1 MSIVFEAFTTT
12 PVAAIGRIPRTRSWA
27 SSAAAPTGGF
37 GFVALP
43 IGAANAEV
51 FNVPTIGNSVV
62 PFVRGAASGVSGNLA
77 VGFIKTPL
85 ALATAQHV
93 AADGAGSI
101 PTLLGRAWQVAGNNA
116 VGRLNT
122 PTGAATQ
129 VVGFQP
135 GVSIQYAGI
144 PLVSGT
150 GSGYGQYPG
159 NQTAAT
165 PLTGGVAYSTG
176 TTFGRGLVGLPYG
189 VAYQIPPVNEFLLMV
204 QSAGVMAIQVATS
217 PAYVVSD
224 SMTMGSTIVPAWVQV
239 LQDVVSLGSSRS
251 ALFNVIQVLS
261 DDVILGDALTLILR
275 ELLVDTLTVSSTP
288 SSWMGLALALLD
300 TVLLGSVP
308 TASYDA
314 HVVLLLGFA
323 LGSVLFDAQR
333 GYLSD
338 DVALADA
345 LIQKVN
351 ALALL
356 ADSWQLESTQS
367 ASAILYA
374 LLSDSAVFSD
384 ARTDYLAI
392 TQVLLDGAQFGLTL
406 YTGQDQYV
414 AWVMTTPTRAMR
426 RYVNYPFNSFGEI
439 NGRLCGANANGL
451 YWLDGDTDDGAEIPA
466 MIRSGLMDFGSRQLK
481 RMDRAYLG
489 YTSDGTLGLKVITTS
504 ETGDEVAYSYKMIQK
519 PAHAPRES
527 RVQIGR
533 GMRSVYWQF
542 ELINEAGSDFELH
555 DLTLLPLILSRRV
568 S

>member
-1 MSIVFEAFTTT
+1 MSIVFEAFIPET
-12 PVAAIGRIPRTRSWA
+12 PATGMGVLPRMRGRALVGGDTYVGFGRMPMLRQVPGSGIKGPQRLPALQQMKLPFAAPQHLPMLRGRA
-27 SSAAAPTGGF
+27 SVVPLGGGVGFGHLPALRGFASVSAAPQITLGFGTLPTLKGSGATKFEMQSTGYGVLPRMRGRAIAGDAGLGFFGAGVLPALQGF
-37 GFVALP
+37 GFVDR
-43 IGAANAEV
+43 
-51 FNVPTIGNSVV
+51 T
-62 PFVRGAASGVSGNLA
+62 
-77 VGFIKTPL
+77 
-85 ALATAQHV
+85 
-93 AADGAGSI
+93 DGAGWVS
-101 PTLLGRAWQVAGNNA
+101 VA
-116 VGRLNT
+116 
-122 PTGAATQ
+122 
-129 VVGFQP
+129 
-135 GVSIQYAGI
+135 
-144 PLVSGT
+144 
-150 GSGYGQYPG
+150 
-159 NQTAAT
+159 
-165 PLTGGVAYSTG
+165 
-176 TTFGRGLVGLPYG
+176 
-189 VAYQIPPVNEFLLMV
+189 
-204 QSAGVMAIQVATS
+204 QSAGY
-217 PAYVVSD
+217 AYLVGSSD
-224 SMTMGSTIVPAWVQV
+224 SIALLRDTLIVSSAAQAQWIQV
-239 LQDVVSLGSSRS
+239 LQDVVALGSSRS
-251 ALFNVIQVLS
+251 ALFSAIQVLS
-261 DDVILGDALTLILR
+261 DDVILGDSLTLILR
-275 ELLVDTLTVSSTP
+275 ALLADTLTVSSTP

-314 HVVLLLGFA
+314 HVMLLLGFA

-345 LIQKVN
+345 LVQKVN

-356 ADSWQLESTQS
+356 ADSWQLASTQS
-367 ASAILYA
+367 SSAILYA
-374 LLSDSAVFSD
+374 LLSDTAAFSD
-384 ARTDYLAI
+384 TRADYLAI

-451 YWLDGDTDDGAEIPA
+451 YWLDGDTDDGVAIPS

-519 PAHAPRES
+519 PANAPRES

-542 ELINEAGSDFELH
+542 ELVNEAGSDFELH